1 MERWRV
7 SLESSYF
14 ASRSVFQ
21 SSLDVKSFLRF
32 FFNEFKCPTLSI
44 RTVQASRIKASS
56 FNRVVAPVET
66 PVSAAAPATLTP
78 GGTLDLSRRKGS
90 AGL

>member
-56 FNRVVAPVET
+56 FNRVVA
-66 PVSAAAPATLTP
+66 
-78 GGTLDLSRRKGS
+78 RRDS
-90 AGL
+90 GLRGRSCDFDTRGYFRSK